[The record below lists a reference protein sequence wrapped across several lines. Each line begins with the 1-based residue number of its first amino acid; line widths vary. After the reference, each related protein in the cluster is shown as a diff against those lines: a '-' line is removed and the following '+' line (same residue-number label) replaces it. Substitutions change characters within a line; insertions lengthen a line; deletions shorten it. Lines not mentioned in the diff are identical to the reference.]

1 MGMSTNIMA
10 APLLKVS
17 SHILRESSIV
27 LKGCSHFHTQHSPLL
42 FKASQQ
48 LWGEPMKRKKKVDP
62 AIIAAKEAKKIK
74 KIDKE
79 IKRMLKFGRILKPVA
94 EIENINKKLINSKEC
109 QRPSTALSFEE
120 SERRVLLHKQWS
132 GYKARGWYTEY
143 KQRDRLQASQQEAL
157 ESLREESEELYQEA
171 IKIDYS
177 FVPLSFSGPKDTPP
191 IKDFRPTDGEYWTSH
206 ANIDLILYHLVL

>member
-1 MGMSTNIMA
+1 MGHFHGMSTNIMA

-17 SHILRESSIV
+17 SQILRESSIV

-132 GYKARGWYTEY
+132 GYKARGITARSLGITERRIRRTLPGSY
-143 KQRDRLQASQQEAL
+143 QDRLQFCPPQF
-157 ESLREESEELYQEA
+157 LRPQ
-171 IKIDYS
+171 
-177 FVPLSFSGPKDTPP
+177 
-191 IKDFRPTDGEYWTSH
+191 RH
-206 ANIDLILYHLVL
+206 APHQRLQAHRRGVCGHHTEILI